1 MVLRRGTVFLALAAL
16 LTATAAKA
24 GVVADLP
31 YRIDG
36 NGRVSTDVF
45 IDGKG
50 PFSFIVDT
58 ASSRTM
64 LFEHLREQLGLK
76 ASGPGLLKVYAM
88 NNIGTATPVKPQ
100 EMRLANKR
108 FTDLTMGVLPDD
120 VQPPEGTLAADGILG
135 MDTLSQ
141 YFLVLDHDTLRLKL
155 MDPADPEAST
165 YRQWPSERL
174 TSHRINDS
182 DITLWWLDSEFG
194 GKPVT
199 ALLDM
204 GSGITMI
211 NWNAAEELGLY
222 RSRFADEKVAQLV
235 RDALGTTE
243 PVVVIKELTISL
255 GRRNF
260 PVESVLVANAAVF
273 RFFGLDGR
281 AAAIIGPA
289 ILRTNSLAID
299 FGRRRI
305 YVGPTTIPADKPSAD
320 KPSADKPS

>member
-1 MVLRRGTVFLALAAL
+1 MWPAMMPRKGTLFLALAAL
-16 LTATAAKA
+16 LTATAVRA

-76 ASGPGLLKVYAM
+76 ASGPDPLKVYAM
-88 NNIGTATPVKPQ
+88 NNIGSATPVKPQ

-120 VQPPEGTLAADGILG
+120 VHPPEGTLAADGILG

-141 YFLVLDHDTLRLKL
+141 YFIMMDHDALRLKL
-155 MDPADPEAST
+155 MDPAAPEAST

-174 TSHRINDS
+174 TPHRIKDS
-182 DITLWWLDSEFG
+182 DITLWWLDAGFG

-222 RSRFADEKVAQLV
+222 RSKFADEKVAQMV

-255 GRRNF
+255 GHRKF

-273 RFFGLDGR
+273 RFFGMDGR

-305 YVGPTTIPADKPSAD
+305 YIGPTAKPADKPS
-320 KPSADKPS
+320 